1 MNPELDLEKQ
11 MDRELRSLPAPR
23 APETLA
29 PRVMAAIAAQAAL
42 PWHRRP
48 WFEWPRGWQ
57 VASAALT
64 VAFFAV
70 LMARAPWRAL
80 AGAGFVAQFADRV
93 EMWTASM
100 DDTADRMLRIA
111 LPLWSTLAQ
120 QYLIYALAA
129 AGTLMATVIALG
141 SAARQLVLKEI
152 QSK

>member
-29 PRVMAAIAAQAAL
+29 PRVMAAIAAQTAL

-64 VAFFAV
+64 VVFFAV
-70 LMARAPWRAL
+70 LMVLAPWRTL
-80 AGAGFVAQFADRV
+80 AGEEVVARCAGQI
-93 EMWTASM
+93 EMWMAFIT
-100 DDTADRMLRIA
+100 DNADRMLHIA